1 MEYPVINI
9 LNLEKRKDRKDAV
22 IRQME
27 MEKAPYKIWSAIET
41 NPAKIGISQSHKMIV
56 RWAKENNLPFVI
68 NAEDD
73 LCWTGF
79 NAYKYFLENMPKT
92 FDLYLGGSH
101 TYNSDE
107 RLRVKKFS
115 GTTLMAIH
123 AKYYDIFLS
132 ASENVNLDNML
143 SILGGDFAV
152 CPKVVCTQSSGYSDN
167 VKKEM
172 NYDYL
177 WKDKP
182 IYK

>member
-1 MEYPVINI
+1 MEPPEIQI
-9 LNLEKRKDRKDAV
+9 INLERRKDRKDAV

-27 MEKAPYKIWSAIET
+27 MEKAPYKIWNAIET

-73 LCWTGF
+73 LLWTGTG
-79 NAYKYFLENMPKT
+79 AYSYFIANMPES

-101 TYNSDE
+101 TYISDE
-107 RLRVKKFS
+107 NLRVKKFS

-123 AKYYDIFLS
+123 SKYYDTFLS
-132 ASENVNLDNML
+132 ISENVNLDNML
-143 SILGGDFAV
+143 SMTGGDFVV
-152 CPKVVCTQSSGYSDN
+152 CPKVVCKQSSGYSDN
-167 VKKEM
+167 VKKDM

-182 IYK
+182 LYK